1 MTDLHE
7 LLKAAYA
14 EGSKRAL
21 LDAGYDAKTA
31 ENMSEDITKE
41 MTPTVPNQFNP
52 VIGLGEKPTGDLKKQ
67 KK

>member
-14 EGSKRAL
+14 EGSKQAL
-21 LDAGYDAKTA
+21 MDAGYDEKTA
-31 ENMSEDITKE
+31 ENMSENITKE

-52 VIGLGEKPTGDLKKQ
+52 AKSVGEKPTSEIKDSK
-67 KK
+67 

>member
-1 MTDLHE
+1 MNDITE

-21 LDAGYDAKTA
+21 MDAGYDEKTA
-31 ENMSEDITKE
+31 EELSENITKE

-52 VIGLGEKPTGDLKKQ
+52 VKTVGDKPTSKVKDSK
-67 KK
+67 